1 MKSAVVVLL
10 AAFTA
15 ACVSTNAAVMNE
27 RLVRPAISADSVV
40 IYRGEDQ
47 VPRKYDEIA
56 ILNSKAS
63 AEWTDEAKMFKSM
76 RQKAANLGAN
86 GIVLHDMKDPGTG
99 AKVAHALLGTSA
111 NRKGQAIAIYVHAPG
126 ADSAATA
133 GH

>member
-76 RQKAANLGAN
+76 RQKAANSG
-86 GIVLHDMKDPGTG
+86 PTG
-99 AKVAHALLGTSA
+99 SSST
-111 NRKGQAIAIYVHAPG
+111 I
-126 ADSAATA
+126 
-133 GH
+133 